1 MKTLYL
7 DIVGGISG
15 DMFLA
20 SLIDVGVPQ
29 DALNRELQKLH
40 LDGWHLH
47 TERRIV
53 QGISGTHLDVHQ
65 HEHSHEHEHQHGHE
79 EPHHHEHE
87 HDHGHTHEHSHEH
100 DHGHTHEHSHEHE
113 HGKPHEHGPHRGFT
127 EIRQII
133 ESSALSAWVKERA
146 VSLFLK
152 IGTAEAKIHGKTLET
167 IHFHEVGAL
176 DSIVDI
182 VGACIA
188 LELLGR
194 PVVLACRPTDGT
206 GYVHCAHGKM
216 PIPVPATLAILGA
229 SGVPLSQCEEDSE
242 MITPTGAAILAEFVE
257 SFGPMQD
264 IVAKKI
270 GYGFGTR
277 ILKTRPNMLRVVL
290 GESTAGEKAPED
302 WETDRVELLQTNLD
316 DSTPES
322 LGYVLERALELGA
335 LDAWHTSI
343 QMKKSRPA
351 VELSI
356 LCNASQLAEF
366 TRLLFTETGSIG
378 VRHYPVSRFKLRRET
393 VEVTT
398 IYGLV
403 PVKITRSGGK
413 ILHAKPEF
421 EACRVLSREK
431 GIALQ
436 EILGT
441 VQKEAALLQKPPE
454 K

>member
-7 DIVGGISG
+7 DLVGGISG

-20 SLIDVGVPQ
+20 ALIDVGVPQ
-29 DALNRELQKLH
+29 DVLNRELQKLG

-53 QGISGTHLDVHQ
+53 QGISGIHLDVHQ
-65 HEHSHEHEHQHGHE
+65 HGHSHEHDHPHGHE
-79 EPHHHEHE
+79 ELHHHEHD
-87 HDHGHTHEHSHEH
+87 HDHGHGHEHSHEH
-100 DHGHTHEHSHEHE
+100 SHGEAYGHA
-113 HGKPHEHGPHRGFT
+113 PHRGFT
-127 EIRQII
+127 EIRRII
-133 ESSALSAWVKERA
+133 ESSELSPWVKERA

-152 IGTAEAKIHGKTLET
+152 IGTAEAKIHGKTLDT

-194 PVVLACRPTDGT
+194 PGVLASRPTDGT

-229 SGVPLSQCEEDSE
+229 AGVPLSQCEEDSE
-242 MITPTGAAILAEFVE
+242 MITPTGAAILTEFVE

-270 GYGFGTR
+270 GYGFGSR
-277 ILKTRPNMLRVVL
+277 ALKTRPNMLRVVL
-290 GESTAGEKAPED
+290 GERSGGEKTPED
-302 WETDRVELLQTNLD
+302 WETDRVELLRTNLD
-316 DSTPES
+316 DSTPEC

-335 LDAWHTSI
+335 LDAWHTPI

-398 IYGLV
+398 VYGPV

-421 EACRVLSREK
+421 EACRALSREK
-431 GIALQ
+431 GVPLQ
-436 EILGT
+436 EILST
-441 VQKEAALLQKPPE
+441 VQKEAALLQKQPE

>member
-20 SLIDVGVPQ
+20 ALIDVGVPQ
-29 DALNRELQKLH
+29 DALKGELQKLH

-65 HEHSHEHEHQHGHE
+65 HEHEHEHEHVHAHE
-79 EPHHHEHE
+79 EPHHHEHS
-87 HDHGHTHEHSHEH
+87 HDHGHGHEHSH
-100 DHGHTHEHSHEHE
+100 GHSHGQA
-113 HGKPHEHGPHRGFT
+113 HGHGPHRGFT
-127 EIRQII
+127 EIRHLI
-133 ESSALSAWVKERA
+133 ESSGLSAWVKERA

-152 IGTAEAKIHGKTLET
+152 IGTAEAKIHGKTLDT

-188 LELLGR
+188 LELLEKPR
-194 PVVLACRPTDGT
+194 VLACRPTDGT

-277 ILKTRPNMLRVVL
+277 VLKTRPNMLRVVL
-290 GESTAGEKAPED
+290 GESAAGEKAPED
-302 WETDRVELLQTNLD
+302 WQTDQVELLQTNLD

-335 LDAWHTSI
+335 LDAWHTPV

-356 LCNASQLAEF
+356 LCNASQLAQ
-366 TRLLFTETGSIG
+366 LSNLIFTETGSIG

-393 VEVTT
+393 VEVATV
-398 IYGLV
+398 YGPV

-413 ILHAKPEF
+413 ILHAKPEY
-421 EACRVLSREK
+421 EACRALAREK
-431 GIALQ
+431 GVALQ
-436 EILGT
+436 EILST
-441 VQKEAALLQKPPE
+441 VQKEAALLQKAP
-454 K
+454 KK